1 MLMIKRYP
9 NRKYYN
15 TRDKSYI
22 TLEQLA
28 KHINNGEEI
37 QVIDYAS
44 GEDLTS
50 LTLSQIILELEKS
63 KIGSLPRNI
72 LANIIRF
79 TAESTPLKGI
89 FSLDNVNSEAL
100 DEEIRKRILF
110 LESVKVIDKEE
121 AVKIEKWLIED
132 YHSLASIMEDELTQR
147 IEEALLRRALP
158 TRIQLEQIKKKLENL
173 AQEVENIVNQ
183 QVQN

>member
-15 TRDKSYI
+15 TRDKCYI

-37 QVIDYAS
+37 QVIDFAS

-50 LTLSQIILELEKS
+50 LTLSQIILELEKN

-89 FSLDNVNSEAL
+89 LSFSDDNSEAL
-100 DEEIRKRILF
+100 DEEIKKRILF
-110 LESVKVIDKEE
+110 LENVQVIDEEE
-121 AVKIEKWLIED
+121 AAKIEKSLIED
-132 YHSLASIMEDELTQR
+132 YHSLTSTKKDELTQK
-147 IEEALLRRALP
+147 IEEALLMRTIP
-158 TRIQLEQIKKKLENL
+158 TRTQLAQIKKKLEHL

-183 QVQN
+183 QV